1 DARADIYSLGCVLY
15 ECLVGSVPFVKEYD
29 QAIVYSHQHDA
40 TPRASQLRP
49 EIGEAIDDVIAR
61 ATAKNP
67 GDRYPSCRAMMD
79 AAAQAFGLA
88 DSRPIRVATVISDQP
103 PQATPPPAHAP
114 WQTPPESQAAA
125 TPAPPAPAQPSW
137 SGPPSWGP
145 PPKRGWLTP
154 ALVALVALAMGA
166 ALASVLFLAT

>member
-1 DARADIYSLGCVLY
+1 M
-15 ECLVGSVPFVKEYD
+15 PFVKEYD
-29 QAIVYSHQHDA
+29 QAIVYSHQYEA

-67 GDRYPSCRAMMD
+67 GDRYPVCRAMMD

-103 PQATPPPAHAP
+103 AQATPPPYPSTPPPATPPPAHAP
-114 WQTPPESQAAA
+114 RQTPPESQAAA
-125 TPAPPAPAQPSW
+125 HHRPRRRPRSRRGQGRRRGGRRPS
-137 SGPPSWGP
+137 
-145 PPKRGWLTP
+145 
-154 ALVALVALAMGA
+154 GA
-166 ALASVLFLAT
+166 G